1 MILLTALQPSES
13 PPLPDP
19 ESAPQVWD
27 TEQLRRAVEAAGV
40 ALWSWNVDTDQL
52 VMDALGYG
60 LWGVPVTTA
69 VCFEDL
75 SAHIHPA
82 DRDRVRA
89 AFAATRGI
97 VGPYEIDFRVLVE
110 DDVRWIS
117 ARGQGDDAGMIRRV
131 MVGVFLDV
139 TGRKQAEEANELLAG
154 EMSHR
159 VKNLLTIASALTA
172 ITSRSTET
180 ATEMA
185 RELTDRL
192 SALGRAHDLVRPIP
206 GQEGKAALLGDLLSV
221 LLAPYDDLGAFSGRI
236 RVSVPRMGVGEAS
249 ATTLALVIHELAT
262 NSLKYGALSV
272 ATGTL
277 DVSCTALDENVVV
290 VWTER
295 GGPPVKPPEG
305 SGFGSKMV
313 VRGMSAQLGGSI
325 VYDWPAHGVIATLRM
340 LKDRLAT

>member
-1 MILLTALQPSES
+1 L
-13 PPLPDP
+13 
-19 ESAPQVWD
+19 
-27 TEQLRRAVEAAGV
+27 EAAGV

-52 VMDALGYG
+52 IMDELGYR
-60 LWGVPVTTA
+60 LWGVSVTTA

-97 VGPYEIDFRVLVE
+97 IGPYEIDFRIMVQ

-117 ARGQGDDAGMIRRV
+117 ARGQGDDEGIIGRV

-180 ATEMA
+180 TTDMA
-185 RELTDRL
+185 RELTERL
-192 SALGRAHDLVRPIP
+192 TSLGRAHDLVRPIP
-206 GQEGKAALLGDLLSV
+206 GQEGKAALLGDLVSV

-236 RVSVPRMGVGEAS
+236 RVSVPRMGVGEAA

-272 ATGTL
+272 AAGTL
-277 DVSCTALDENVVV
+277 DVSCTAQDQDVVM

-295 GGPPVKPPEG
+295 GGPTVTPPEG
-305 SGFGSKMV
+305 PGGFGSKLV
-313 VRGMSAQLGGSI
+313 TRGMSAQLGGSI
-325 VYDWPAHGVIATLRM
+325 VYDWPTHGVVATLRM

>member
-1 MILLTALQPSES
+1 LPTSES
-13 PPLPDP
+13 T
-19 ESAPQVWD
+19 PQVWD
-27 TEQLRRAVEAAGV
+27 TKQLRRALDAAGV

-52 VMDALGYG
+52 IMDELGYG
-60 LWGVPVTTA
+60 LWGVPITTA
-69 VCFEDL
+69 VTFEDL

-97 VGPYEIDFRVLVE
+97 LGPYEIDFRILVQE
-110 DDVRWIS
+110 EVRWIS
-117 ARGQGDDAGMIRRV
+117 ARGQGDDAGIIGRV

-139 TGRKQAEEANELLAG
+139 TGRKRAEEAHELLAG

-172 ITSRSTET
+172 ITSRSTQT
-180 ATEMA
+180 TTDMA

-192 SALGRAHDLVRPIP
+192 TSLGRAHDLVRPIP
-206 GQEGKAALLGDLLSV
+206 GKEGKAALLGDLLSV

-236 RVSVPRMGVGEAS
+236 RVSVPRMGVGEAA

-262 NSLKYGALSV
+262 NSLKYGALSI
-272 ATGTL
+272 APGTL
-277 DVSCTALDENVVV
+277 DVSCTVSDEEVVL

-295 GGPPVKPPEG
+295 GGPPVTPPESG
-305 SGFGSKMV
+305 GGFGSKLV
-313 VRGMSAQLGGSI
+313 TRGMSAQLGGSI
-325 VYDWPAHGVIATLRM
+325 TYDWAKHGVVATLRM